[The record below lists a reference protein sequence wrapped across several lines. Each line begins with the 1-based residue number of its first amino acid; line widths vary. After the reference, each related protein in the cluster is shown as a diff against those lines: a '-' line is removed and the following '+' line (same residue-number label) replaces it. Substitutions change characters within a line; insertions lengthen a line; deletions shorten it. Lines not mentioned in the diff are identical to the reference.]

1 MTTKAKSATGCDAPV
16 AGEDPAQVGVWLK
29 WVLNPAQYCVAQ
41 AHLKRWKGKRFKNV
55 DFWQGLILH
64 ALMGLSLDDGADRL
78 NGLLWLAK
86 RARDGPEVK
95 PKKYGGLG
103 DREERLCPNGD
114 QLRKYRNWLAKASP
128 GILARLNDF
137 IFACMVK
144 FALKHKYCKKDVDLL
159 IDDTAQWYYGKD
171 RFPVNPS
178 ITGTNKGPGTSHKRN
193 YFACMLK
200 AGKFYLY
207 CGVFLVPKGE
217 SEVPRLEHVLD
228 ELAKL
233 GVTVRLVM
241 GDKWFPTFDL
251 LDALRRRGIPYLGPY
266 KRYPNIRK
274 LIVQFLKHGG
284 KYIFSSQ
291 VCGAPSGRKGRAP
304 VDVTFILTN
313 PRGRRLSEIR
323 ADYLIGAKCEAD
335 CLKEIMMMVTTDKP
349 PKQKKAKQSWAVRLC
364 QRYHV
369 RWQIE
374 TGFRDVKRMT
384 PESNARTN
392 ARKLLMFSARFWGFN
407 LWQLARAEWRRQR
420 RKGKCRRRVPT
431 LRAFAHSLEMATLE
445 VAAR

>member
-1 MTTKAKSATGCDAPV
+1 MTTKANPVAGGDAPE
-16 AGEDPAQVGVWLK
+16 AGEDPALVGYWLK
-29 WVLNPAQYCVAQ
+29 WLLNLAQYCVAN
-41 AHLKRWKGKRFKNV
+41 AHLKRWKGKRHKSV

-64 ALMGLSLDDGADRL
+64 SLMGLPLDDGSDRL
-78 NGLLWLAK
+78 NDLLWLAK
-86 RARDGPEVK
+86 KAKDSHAPV
-95 PKKYGGLG
+95 PKAYGGQG
-103 DREERLCPNGD
+103 DRHERLCPNGD
-114 QLRKYRNWLAKASP
+114 QLRKYRNWLAKVNP
-128 GILARLNDF
+128 RLLDHLNDF

-144 FALKHKYCKKDVDLL
+144 FALEHKYCKKIVDLL

-171 RFPVNPS
+171 RFPLNPS
-178 ITGTNKGPGTSHKRN
+178 ITGTNKGPGTNHKRN

-228 ELAKL
+228 ELAKM
-233 GVTVRLVM
+233 GVKVRMVM
-241 GDKWFPTFDL
+241 GDRWFPTFDL
-251 LDALRRRGIPYLGPY
+251 LDALRSRGVPFLGPY
-266 KRYPNIRK
+266 KRYPY
-274 LIVQFLKHGG
+274 LKKMMVKYLKTGG
-284 KYIFSSQ
+284 KYAFPSQ
-291 VCGAPSGRKGRAP
+291 VCGAPAGRKGRTP
-304 VDVTFILTN
+304 VEVTLIFTN

-323 ADYLIGAKCEAD
+323 ADYFRGTKTEAD
-335 CLKEIMMMVTTDKP
+335 CLKEIMIMVTTDKSP
-349 PKQKKAKQSWAVRLC
+349 TQKKAKQSWAARLC

-407 LWQLARAEWRRQR
+407 LWQLARAEWRRQKR
-420 RKGKCRRRVPT
+420 LGKRRRRSPT

-445 VAAR
+445 VRVQ